1 MFLGNLVR
9 MTTLYKKSWKFILI
23 SQIFVL
29 ASCVMMILIPS
40 EVQNLINNGVLLGED
55 GRDVIIQSSLRIM
68 LFAFLYAVFMLM
80 SIMMAVAFAEGT
92 GNYIRTRAFEK
103 IEAYSFKNFDQYP
116 TGELMSRLTNDIYQI
131 DIAVQLSM
139 RFLLAAPFTI
149 IIAVIAVMVF
159 SPDLAWI
166 FLIAIPLMAI
176 VLAVVA
182 IKLQKQYKQ
191 RQKKLDDMNNVLQ
204 EDFSG
209 IRVTKAFMRQEYENQ
224 RYDGVN
230 ERYRKAAE
238 RPMRTQYWILPSM
251 FGVIGISTALA
262 LWVGGPAAIDEPAA
276 VGELVAFS
284 QYLLM
289 ILVQMFNLAI
299 LLPQLSSADISA
311 GRIYDTIKT
320 EPTVKDPPE
329 PRIVD
334 PATIKGRVV
343 FENVSFSYSGPGSK
357 ETIKNINLV
366 AEPGQIVAFLGST
379 GCGKSTIVNLIPR
392 FYDVT
397 SGRITIDG
405 IDVREFPQQLL
416 RQIVVPVMQE
426 SILFSGDLRQ
436 NIKMG
441 MPEATDDEM
450 EASAKAA
457 DAHEFITSNQE
468 GYDRRVSRK
477 GANFSGGQR
486 QRICIARGVCAN
498 PRVLIMDDSTSA
510 VDVTT
515 ESRIQVELKKILSNT
530 TNFIVAQRI
539 STVLLADKIILLE
552 NGEIVAEGNHEELM
566 SSSPLYQE
574 IFNSQLGGLRP
585 EDYQ

>member
-1 MFLGNLVR
+1 
-9 MTTLYKKSWKFILI
+9 
-23 SQIFVL
+23 
-29 ASCVMMILIPS
+29 
-40 EVQNLINNGVLLGED
+40 
-55 GRDVIIQSSLRIM
+55 
-68 LFAFLYAVFMLM
+68 
-80 SIMMAVAFAEGT
+80 
-92 GNYIRTRAFEK
+92 
-103 IEAYSFKNFDQYP
+103 
-116 TGELMSRLTNDIYQI
+116 
-131 DIAVQLSM
+131 
-139 RFLLAAPFTI
+139 
-149 IIAVIAVMVF
+149 
-159 SPDLAWI
+159 
-166 FLIAIPLMAI
+166 
-176 VLAVVA
+176 
-182 IKLQKQYKQ
+182 
-191 RQKKLDDMNNVLQ
+191 
-204 EDFSG
+204 
-209 IRVTKAFMRQEYENQ
+209 
-224 RYDGVN
+224 
-230 ERYRKAAE
+230 
-238 RPMRTQYWILPSM
+238 
-251 FGVIGISTALA
+251 
-262 LWVGGPAAIDEPAA
+262 
-276 VGELVAFS
+276 
-284 QYLLM
+284 M
-289 ILVQMFNLAI
+289 ILVQMFNMAI
-299 LLPQLSSADISA
+299 LLPQLASADISA

-320 EPTVKDPPE
+320 EPAVKDPPE
-329 PRIVD
+329 PKIVD

-343 FENVSFSYSGPGSK
+343 FENVSFNYTGPGSK

-366 AEPGQIVAFLGST
+366 AEPGQIIAFLGST

-405 IDVREFPQQLL
+405 IDVRELPQQLL
-416 RQIVVPVMQE
+416 REIVVPVMQE

-450 EASAKAA
+450 ETSAKAA
-457 DAHEFITSNQE
+457 DAHDFIMNNQE

-515 ESRIQVELKKILSNT
+515 ESRIQGELKKILANT

-552 NGEIVAEGNHEELM
+552 NGEIVAEGNHDELM
-566 SSSPLYQE
+566 VSSPLYQE